1 MNSPNK
7 TDQRKKR
14 EHNLPKS
21 EFNKGIITTD
31 PHGLMGPK
39 SAVLIGQ
46 NGDTLIGQWRC
57 RWDGWAGNIAAQL
70 RLDGAHLHA
79 IG

>member
-31 PHGLMGPK
+31 P
-39 SAVLIGQ
+39 
-46 NGDTLIGQWRC
+46 
-57 RWDGWAGNIAAQL
+57 
-70 RLDGAHLHA
+70 A
-79 IG
+79 ITYRIRE